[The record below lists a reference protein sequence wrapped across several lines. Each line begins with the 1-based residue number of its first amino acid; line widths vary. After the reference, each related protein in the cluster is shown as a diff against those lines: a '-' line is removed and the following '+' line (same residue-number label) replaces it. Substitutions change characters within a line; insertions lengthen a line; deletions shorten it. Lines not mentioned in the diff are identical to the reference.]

1 MRLLIRA
8 PLNKAPALEGVPEKE
23 GGTCSAVVAL
33 RGDDVVV
40 ARMPNGYVI
49 PFSTYA
55 LSRRCRTLNKFRRGW
70 AHFKRA
76 RSVVALGMAL
86 SCIAGDGMHADS
98 IRPCA
103 VMVFSRRSGLRSH
116 QMASYQRNNSYFV
129 KGRGVRTHLGVPPPL
144 SSSVFFLSSLS
155 S

>member
-1 MRLLIRA
+1 MRLCLR
-8 PLNKAPALEGVPEKE
+8 ESQRRRG
-23 GGTCSAVVAL
+23 GGTCSTVVGLRGGDVVA
-33 RGDDVVV
+33 

-55 LSRRCRTLNKFRRGW
+55 PSRRCRTLNTFRRGW
-70 AHFKRA
+70 AHLKPA
-76 RSVVALGMAL
+76 RSLVALGMAL

-103 VMVFSRRSGLRSH
+103 VMVFSWRSGLRSH

-129 KGRGVRTHLGVPPPL
+129 KGRGVHTHLGVPPPL
-144 SSSVFFLSSLS
+144 SSSVFFLSLF
-155 S
+155 